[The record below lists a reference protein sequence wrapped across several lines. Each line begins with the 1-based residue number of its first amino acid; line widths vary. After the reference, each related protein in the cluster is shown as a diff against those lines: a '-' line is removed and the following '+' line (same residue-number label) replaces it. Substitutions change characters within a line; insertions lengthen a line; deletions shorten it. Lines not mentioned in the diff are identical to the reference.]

1 MIIVAPCL
9 QVDAAAPGPVDVLAA
24 SPAAAKAAV
33 FANKFEAVL
42 HEGLPTAI
50 TRYLESNGN
59 PNNVDAADVQ
69 AFLQGTGSAI
79 LLPSLYDHLDCARA
93 ATGNASNGTQ
103 LDHQSKIYVHA
114 VQDFVHTVEKILRHS
129 CC

>member
-1 MIIVAPCL
+1 MFEIGSNLCEFEYSKYPMMGVKFCL
-9 QVDAAAPGPVDVLAA
+9 QVDAGAPGPADVLAA

-42 HEGLPTAI
+42 DEGLPAAV

-69 AFLQGTGSAI
+69 AFLQGTG
-79 LLPSLYDHLDCARA
+79 LPDIPNISVRPLGLCMRSHGQCL
-93 ATGNASNGTQ
+93 
-103 LDHQSKIYVHA
+103 
-114 VQDFVHTVEKILRHS
+114 
-129 CC
+129 